1 MQIACYP
8 SLIIMLLVT
17 AAASAQQSARPS
29 PGGKP
34 PQPARQK
41 PVVRKQ
47 PARELL
53 TARLWRIRR
62 AQYVDGSIME
72 ETLPGNLHIKLT
84 GTSFALDTSYRSD
97 GAHLIVSFR
106 NDGTA
111 SLRSMLPGE
120 SQTHV
125 ATWSLSADEKRLT
138 LTQTG
143 GRSTEYR
150 IDRLDSSQ
158 AILVV
163 VPADA
168 AADARPARLARLELV
183 PQE

>member
-1 MQIACYP
+1 MQIACYR
-8 SLIIMLLVT
+8 SLVIMLLLTAT
-17 AAASAQQSARPS
+17 AAAQQSARPS
-29 PGGKP
+29 TGGKP
-34 PQPARQK
+34 PLPVKQK

-47 PARELL
+47 PAREIL

-62 AQYVDGSIME
+62 AQYADGSLME

-84 GTSFALDTSYRSD
+84 GTSFSLDTSYHSD

-111 SLRSMLPGE
+111 SLRSLLPGE
-120 SQTHV
+120 SQTRV
-125 ATWSLSADEKRLT
+125 ATWSLSADEKRIT

-150 IDRLDSSQ
+150 VEKLDSAQ